1 MSANPNTPVTKA
13 DLEAFEQRIMQQFDR
28 MSRLM
33 RLEQV
38 RQAFRL
44 ADRINAVTPTQYT
57 ENDIEHIIDEVRTE
71 LQAERESLQ
80 DQS

>member
-1 MSANPNTPVTKA
+1 MSVNSSDTPVTKA

-33 RLEQV
+33 HLEQV
-38 RQAFRL
+38 RQSFRL

-57 ENDIEHIIDEVRTE
+57 ENDIEQIVDEVRTE
-71 LQAERESLQ
+71 FQTERASPR
-80 DQS
+80 D